1 MHLSKKETSGLWFA
15 FIGVFFFSL
24 SLPMT
29 KWALESFDPLF
40 TAFFRPI
47 MASVLAIPLLFIR
60 RVPLIPRQY
69 LKSII
74 YVTVGTALI
83 WPTLIALAL
92 QRTTSAHVAVIA
104 AIMPLVTAIFAVIKD
119 KTHVSMQFWIA
130 SSCGTFLLILFAIT
144 RGGGTGRDLK
154 ADIFT
159 ILAVIASSYCYVVGA
174 ELSRAMPGWQVISWV
189 VIFGLP
195 FCIPASAIIWIKTHD
210 LHPVTFHAVA
220 GMTMI
225 GIFSMYIGF
234 FAWFRGLRDAGTAH
248 GSQVQQLQ
256 AIMTLGWA
264 ATLLHEKVT
273 LGMLVIAFGVVASVL
288 WALSTRQRVLESS

>member
-92 QRTTSAHVAVIA
+92 QRTT
-104 AIMPLVTAIFAVIKD
+104 
-119 KTHVSMQFWIA
+119 
-130 SSCGTFLLILFAIT
+130 
-144 RGGGTGRDLK
+144 
-154 ADIFT
+154 
-159 ILAVIASSYCYVVGA
+159 
-174 ELSRAMPGWQVISWV
+174 
-189 VIFGLP
+189 
-195 FCIPASAIIWIKTHD
+195 
-210 LHPVTFHAVA
+210 
-220 GMTMI
+220 
-225 GIFSMYIGF
+225 
-234 FAWFRGLRDAGTAH
+234 
-248 GSQVQQLQ
+248 
-256 AIMTLGWA
+256 
-264 ATLLHEKVT
+264 
-273 LGMLVIAFGVVASVL
+273 
-288 WALSTRQRVLESS
+288 